1 MDSNIA
7 LQERVKFSE
16 RLKSSLLAAG
26 LTTQPGEF
34 TRAFNARADGAAI
47 TTHAARKWLMGE
59 SIPTHEKVVVLSVWL
74 GVNAAWLRF
83 GDDQPQG
90 VVEEV
95 LPEASISTPSLAL
108 LNDIHSLPIVA
119 QQTIREIVD
128 AFLKH
133 YGHSDLAGDAT
144 KGRQA

>member
-26 LTTQPGEF
+26 LTIQPGEF
-34 TRAFNARADGAAI
+34 TRAYNARADGAAI

-59 SIPTHEKVVVLSVWL
+59 SIPTHEKIMVLSVWL

-83 GDDQPQG
+83 GDDLPQG
-90 VVEEV
+90 MVDEV

-108 LNDIHSLPIVA
+108 LNDIHSLPVVA

-133 YGHSDLAGDAT
+133 YGHTDREREAPKA
-144 KGRQA
+144 R

>member
-7 LQERVKFSE
+7 FQERVKFSE
-16 RLKSSLLAAG
+16 RLRSSLHSAG
-26 LTTQPGEF
+26 LTTNPGEF
-34 TRAFNARADGAAI
+34 TRAYNARADGAAI
-47 TTHAARKWLMGE
+47 TSHAARKWLMGE
-59 SIPTHEKVVVLSVWL
+59 SIPTHEKIMVLSVWL

-83 GDDQPQG
+83 GDELPHSTVD
-90 VVEEV
+90 EV

-108 LNDIHSLPIVA
+108 LNDIHSLPEAA

-133 YGHSDLAGDAT
+133 YGHTEREAPAS
-144 KGRQA
+144 R